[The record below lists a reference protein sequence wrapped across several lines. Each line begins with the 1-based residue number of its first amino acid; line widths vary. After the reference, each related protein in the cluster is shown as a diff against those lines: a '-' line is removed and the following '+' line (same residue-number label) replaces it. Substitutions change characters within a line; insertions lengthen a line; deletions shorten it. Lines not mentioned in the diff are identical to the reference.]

1 MPTGSVKSSENP
13 FRFVFF
19 GGEFYGCLCFFP
31 NRTDSYMA
39 GKTIS
44 KQLGDLFVI
53 VTSWQLGELE
63 AISGWLKVKNVVA
76 HS

>member
-1 MPTGSVKSSENP
+1 
-13 FRFVFF
+13 
-19 GGEFYGCLCFFP
+19 
-31 NRTDSYMA
+31 MA